1 MLKNDSYCCI
11 VNGMKTKAPKAIR
24 VTITPEVGRALKRA
38 KSLYPTLSDPEILK
52 LGLAKISTSDV
63 NDRDKKERAEIMAI
77 AANSVGYDYLSDPEE
92 DIYTEDM
99 GEKVNFS

>member
-1 MLKNDSYCCI
+1 MRN
-11 VNGMKTKAPKAIR
+11 MKAKSPTAIR
-24 VTITPEVGRALKRA
+24 VSITPEVGRALKRA

>member
-1 MLKNDSYCCI
+1 M
-11 VNGMKTKAPKAIR
+11 NGMKTKAPTAIR
-24 VTITPEVGRALKRA
+24 VTITPAVGRALKTA
-38 KSLYPTLSDPEILK
+38 KRLYPTLSDPEIFK
-52 LGLAKISTSDV
+52 LGLSKITTSDEA
-63 NDRDKKERAEIMAI
+63 NRDQKERAEIMAI